1 MPNNFQVIKMTYE
14 QSELQ
19 RLVEVIIDLLQ
30 RYWHDPSAMEVIQSE
45 LDKLYRKI
53 PIYAGIQANCLS
65 QVVVPIST
73 NQLHK
78 GEEVSVLL
86 KDDATVA
93 GKVEEVTPNELKL
106 VECKQF
112 ERPRSCAE
120 VILPIQN
127 IREVRLL
134 VRDILKKEW
143 PSLDFKV

>member
-1 MPNNFQVIKMTYE
+1 MTFE

-30 RYWHDPSAMEVIQSE
+30 RYWHDPGAIEVIQSE

-65 QVVVPIST
+65 QVVVPIPT
-73 NQLHK
+73 NQLQE
-78 GEEVSVLL
+78 GEEVSILL
-86 KDDATVA
+86 KDDAIVV
-93 GKVEEVTPNELKL
+93 GKVSKVTPSEVKL

-120 VILPIQN
+120 VTLPIQN

-134 VRDILKKEW
+134 ARDVLKREW
-143 PSLDFKV
+143 PSLDFKA

>member
-1 MPNNFQVIKMTYE
+1 MTFE

-30 RYWHDPSAMEVIQSE
+30 RYGHDPGAMEVIQSE

-65 QVVVPIST
+65 QVVVPIPT
-73 NQLHK
+73 NQLHG
-78 GEEVSVLL
+78 GEEVSILL
-86 KDDATVA
+86 KDDAIVV
-93 GKVEEVTPNELKL
+93 GKVAEVTSSELKL

-120 VILPIQN
+120 VTLPMQN

-134 VRDILKKEW
+134 VRDVLKKEW
-143 PSLDFKV
+143 PSLDFKA

>member
-1 MPNNFQVIKMTYE
+1 MTFE

-30 RYWHDPSAMEVIQSE
+30 RYWYDPSVMEVIQSE

-65 QVVVPIST
+65 EVVTPIPA
-73 NQLHK
+73 NRLNG
-78 GEEVSVLL
+78 GEEVSVLM
-86 KDDATVA
+86 KSEEIVT
-93 GKVEEVTPNELKL
+93 GKVAEITPSELKL
-106 VECKQF
+106 VGCKQF
-112 ERPRSCAE
+112 ERPKSCPE

-134 VRDILKKEW
+134 ARDILKKEW

>member
-1 MPNNFQVIKMTYE
+1 MTFE

-19 RLVEVIIDLLQ
+19 RLVEVIIDLLR
-30 RYWHDPSAMEVIQSE
+30 RYWHDPGAMEVIQSE

-65 QVVVPIST
+65 KVVVPIPT
-73 NQLHK
+73 NQLNK

-86 KDDATVA
+86 KDDAIIA
-93 GKVEEVTPNELKL
+93 GKVAEVTPREVKL

-112 ERPRSCAE
+112 ERPKSRAE
-120 VILPIQN
+120 VTLPIQD